1 MPFTKILATNLD
13 SPVVESLNSVASV
26 NTTAVSATTTA
37 IASFNQANT
46 ATTTANTANTIAAEA
61 TSLATAAFSQAN
73 SAFTL
78 ASSGGA
84 DTFARETANAAFT
97 QASNILTVTSVQ
109 IANSTYDVLDD
120 TAANTSG
127 TSYLVINGSGFTS
140 NCIVIVGATN
150 ATSTTF
156 ANSKQLRANVTAQN
170 AASYPLYVTDL
181 STGATAIKVN
191 GLTFSSFPAWNTSA
205 TLTSVNSNTP
215 FTGTLS
221 APSDSTVTYSNT
233 TIMPTN
239 TTLLSN
245 GYYFGN
251 VSVGSATNFTF
262 DAKATDLEFQDVF
275 RTFTLPVVTTMVPT
289 FSQVLDTGYRYG
301 QTENTSSMSFP
312 GTPGGGT
319 PTAASF
325 ALLFEWAYNSNTTV
339 PSQSAPSGG
348 VGQWGSWTS
357 TTQSQATLQG
367 CRLTA
372 YYRRMTSADTGNIVF
387 NTSASNKRMQMYIF
401 REQNGLTNWVIN
413 PNSPASS
420 GPFNTLTMQATA
432 STPTNQT
439 LALNTWTKPYV
450 AFANFCTNDAA
461 VVGNSPGIS
470 GTAAHITTD
479 HSFDGIRQKSRLWV
493 VNTTTTTPSST
504 TVSMAD
510 AGVQGM
516 CSGAILIDPTPI

>member
-140 NCIVIVGATN
+140 NCIVIVGTTN

-156 ANSKQLRANVTAQN
+156 ANSKQLRAAVTAQN
-170 AASYPLYVTDL
+170 AASYPLYVTDS

-205 TLTSVNSNTP
+205 ILTSVNSNTP

-221 APSDSTVTYSNT
+221 APSDSAVTYSNT

-251 VSVGSATNFTF
+251 ISVGSATNFTF
-262 DAKATDLEFQDVF
+262 DAKATDLQFQDVF
-275 RTFTLPVVTTMVPT
+275 RTFTLPVVTTRVPT
-289 FSQVLDTGYRYG
+289 FSAVNSTGYTYG
-301 QTENTSSMSFP
+301 DTYNNSATSYP

-325 ALLFEWAYNSNTTV
+325 ALVFEWAYNNDTTV
-339 PSQSAPSGG
+339 PSVSAPSGG
-348 VGQWGSWTS
+348 VGQWGGWTS
-357 TTQSQATLQG
+357 STASQATSQG

-372 YYRRMTSADTGNIVF
+372 YYRRMTSADTGQINF
-387 NTSASNKRMQMYIF
+387 NTSATNKRIQIYIF

-413 PNSPASS
+413 PNAPASG
-420 GPFNTLTMQATA
+420 GPFNTLTNQAT
-432 STPTNQT
+432 SGTPTTQT

-461 VVGNSPGIS
+461 VLGNNPSVS
-470 GTAAHITTD
+470 GTAAHISND
-479 HSFDGIRQKSRLWV
+479 HSFDGYRQKSRLWV

-504 TVSMAD
+504 TVSMGD
-510 AGVQGM
+510 SGVQGM